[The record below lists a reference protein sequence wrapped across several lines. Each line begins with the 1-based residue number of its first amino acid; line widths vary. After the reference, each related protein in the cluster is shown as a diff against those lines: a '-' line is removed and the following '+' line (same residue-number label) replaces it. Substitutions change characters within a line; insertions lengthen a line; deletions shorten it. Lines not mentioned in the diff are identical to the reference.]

1 MKAIVEGFQWLIDT
15 ITTVYDFFVDFVTNM
30 ILFFQYLG
38 NAAASAYTLVAY
50 LPGWLQAFGT
60 ICIFTSVLYLILGRS
75 TGGKKG
81 GSSNSKS

>member
-15 ITTVYDFFVDFVTNM
+15 ITAVFDFFTDFVKNM

-38 NAAASAYTLVAY
+38 NAAASAYTLITY
-50 LPGWLQAFGT
+50 LPPWLQAFGT

-81 GSSNSKS
+81 GSKS